1 MTKPRALFAAAALFL
16 SLTAFTTAE
25 RVLADLTGTWNVS
38 VQTPDQ
44 TVGSTLVVEQK
55 GDSLTGNLQSELGSA
70 PVLGSVKGDT
80 VTFDFGLDM
89 GGQAIS
95 IRAMALMSD
104 KDNMSG
110 QMDVSGMGAMPFTA
124 KRQQ

>member
-1 MTKPRALFAAAALFL
+1 MTKPRALLAATALFL
-16 SLTAFTTAE
+16 SVTAFTTAE

-44 TVGSTLVVEQK
+44 AVSSTLIVAQK
-55 GDSLTGNLQSELGSA
+55 GDSLSGNLESELGSA

-89 GGQAIS
+89 GGQVIN
-95 IRAMALMSD
+95 IRAMGLLTD

-110 QMDVSGMGAMPFTA
+110 QMDVSGMGTMPFSA
-124 KRQQ
+124 KRQK